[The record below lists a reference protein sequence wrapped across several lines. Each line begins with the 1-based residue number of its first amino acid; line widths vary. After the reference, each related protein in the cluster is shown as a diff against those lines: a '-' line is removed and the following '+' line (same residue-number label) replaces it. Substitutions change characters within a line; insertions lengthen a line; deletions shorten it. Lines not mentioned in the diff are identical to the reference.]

1 MNIVGQIDPSAF
13 TSRPRMHH
21 GDDEVALEFPSS
33 APSRR
38 RNLLALR
45 GMMWGAAKAP
55 LPYDREVDWI
65 GFTWG
70 SITNASFIIVDIIPS
85 LSDRIEVK
93 WSDSTIPSHRSIF
106 GTTRSGYWR
115 RYALG
120 CFADEFWIGQKSP
133 SVTYGAS
140 GELVYDNKSVWI
152 DGDLVAS
159 APDATEEPTRGFLI
173 GGMTS
178 AQRGFVPEY
187 GFSGKMHYFKFWHGG
202 NLVLDYIPVVKDG
215 VGYMFNRVDG
225 TLRGNDG
232 TNAFSFPS

>member
-1 MNIVGQIDPSAF
+1 MNIIGQIDTSAF
-13 TSRPRMHH
+13 ASAQRLHH
-21 GDDEVALEFPSS
+21 RITESTPEFPSS
-33 APSRR
+33 AGSRSR
-38 RNLLALR
+38 GLLALKACN
-45 GMMWGAAKAP
+45 WGAGKAP
-55 LPYDREVDWI
+55 LPYDREVEWL
-65 GFTWG
+65 GFRWDNTR
-70 SITNASFIIVDIIPS
+70 SASFMIVDIIPS

-93 WSDSTIPSHRSIF
+93 WSDSDIPSHRNIF
-106 GTTRSGYWR
+106 GTTMKGKWRSH
-115 RYALG
+115 ALG
-120 CFADEFWIGQKSP
+120 CFSSEFWIGQKYP
-133 SVTYGAS
+133 SVTYGKS

-152 DGDLVAS
+152 DGNLVAS

-178 AQRGFVPEY
+178 SQSGMIPEY

>member
-1 MNIVGQIDPSAF
+1 MVNILTGTEFDAPK
-13 TSRPRMHH
+13 RLHH
-21 GDDEVALEFPSS
+21 REDEGSLEFPSS
-33 APSRR
+33 AGSRSR
-38 RNLLALR
+38 GLLALKAQNWR
-45 GMMWGAAKAP
+45 VAKAP
-55 LPYDREVDWI
+55 LPYDREVEWL
-65 GFTWG
+65 GFKWDNIA
-70 SITNASFIIVDIIPS
+70 SASFIIVDIIPS

-93 WSDSTIPSHRSIF
+93 WSDANVRYHLNIF
-106 GTTRSGYWR
+106 GTTRVKAWR
-115 RYALG
+115 RNALG
-120 CFADEFWIGQKSP
+120 CFGSEFWIGQKYP

-152 DGDLVAS
+152 DGNLVAS

-173 GGMTS
+173 GGMIS
-178 AQRGFVPEY
+178 SQRGFIPEY
-187 GFSGKMHYFKFWHGG
+187 GFTGKMHYFKFWHGG